1 MGALVPVSC
10 VLMTIPLLAW
20 CWRVCL
26 AECKSLAHI
35 CFLSNLTVLPISFW
49 HVPVTM
55 AHLTLFPLL
64 VTYSFTQRI
73 SFSSD
78 PIDCTEM
85 CLCWSFWV
93 SLSRDRV
100 CYFIMWFQAFFFFLL
115 KKNFYWIILVDIY
128 SVPLLALLFFS
139 RGLLLHICVR
149 FSLPTGL
156 SLFLFYFKNV
166 FFLLRHHLSCL
177 FTALFPLIN

>member
-26 AECKSLAHI
+26 AEYKSLAHI

-55 AHLTLFPLL
+55 AHLTVSFISYLFFYPKDFFFFRSHWLYWNVSVL
-64 VTYSFTQRI
+64 VILGQFVQGQSVLFHYVI
-73 SFSSD
+73 SG
-78 PIDCTEM
+78 I
-85 CLCWSFWV
+85 
-93 SLSRDRV
+93 
-100 CYFIMWFQAFFFFLL
+100 FFFLL